1 MCNAGNLKDPENG
14 KPIKKGMQI
23 NTTSQKIFEC
33 LQNLKCTQDHD
44 HQVIEGSTKLFGM
57 PVPRSQFTERYTRKF
72 SRTVAKL
79 LIKTKFPCEK
89 PVGSI
94 IDPVLMVMDALYA
107 EVNASSS
114 RERPAKRLKKTPTR
128 GVKNPAAT
136 GVLAPTGGPKKQKTQ
151 TATQETPD
159 DQVVD
164 NDNIK
169 EKVHEIVNR
178 IENMLP

>member
-1 MCNAGNLKDPENG
+1 MLVTYPDMCNAGNLKDPENG

-33 LQNLKCTQDHD
+33 LRDLKCTQDHD

-94 IDPVLMVMDALYA
+94 VDPVLMVMDALYA

-114 RERPAKRLKKTPTR
+114 RERPAKCLKRLRPEESKILLQ
-128 GVKNPAAT
+128 
-136 GVLAPTGGPKKQKTQ
+136 LAYWHLLEVQR
-151 TATQETPD
+151 
-159 DQVVD
+159 
-164 NDNIK
+164 
-169 EKVHEIVNR
+169 NR
-178 IENMLP
+178 KRR